1 MESLLIKASFAFTR
15 ASCLALQGWQLM
27 EIGTPSFR
35 MTIHLGVCVET
46 SQGEILGMQPSKNRM
61 HRSSGNDGAH
71 KGTHIMTYIYN
82 MQLYKPFLPQDNAK
96 DIGRCCYPS
105 CSFRIFRASAW

>member
-35 MTIHLGVCVET
+35 MTIHLEVCVET
-46 SQGEILGMQPSKNRM
+46 SQGEILGMQPSKIECIEVPGMMVPTNE
-61 HRSSGNDGAH
+61 H
-71 KGTHIMTYIYN
+71 T
-82 MQLYKPFLPQDNAK
+82 L
-96 DIGRCCYPS
+96 
-105 CSFRIFRASAW
+105 